1 MLLARKGFSLLYFFR
16 PFLTAHLDSVEIGL
30 LVEEEID
37 DEISTLGMVEEDEEA
52 PVDEPGPLLQGL
64 QVAAEGALVD
74 ELLQPVEVLERGV
87 PVLHQD
93 LGSELAP
100 HAVQIVLVRGLNKA
114 WIIMELYFY
123 QRIFGDP
130 FRTGKLKISVSAAN
144 SQEISIYF
152 NKYLLG
158 QNKYFLAYF
167 WVENKYILA

>member
-1 MLLARKGFSLLYFFR
+1 
-16 PFLTAHLDSVEIGL
+16 
-30 LVEEEID
+30 
-37 DEISTLGMVEEDEEA
+37 MVEEDEEA

-93 LGSELAP
+93 LGGELAP

-123 QRIFGDP
+123 QRNFGDP
-130 FRTGKLKISVSAAN
+130 FWTGKLKMQDLRSDPTPQADLDEDAVEVEVLAGPAVVAALVLELGEVVAGVDHARLEVVTLH
-144 SQEISIYF
+144 QEVQQ
-152 NKYLLG
+152 LLAVPE
-158 QNKYFLAYF
+158 QYKT
-167 WVENKYILA
+167 